1 MLFDFLIIW
10 TDGWLINPSYQGFYL
25 NSILRVFS
33 KGFYFQVQFYQ
44 FEKGSNNATSNI
56 IKIYKLATIWL
67 NQLFFFKKMYFGRI

>member
-33 KGFYFQVQFYQ
+33 KGFYFHVQFYQ
-44 FEKGSNNATSNI
+44 FEKGSNNAIS
-56 IKIYKLATIWL
+56 
-67 NQLFFFKKMYFGRI
+67 